1 LDAEGLGG
9 EAPRGFVTRSAGGLP
24 TGAGNGNPPIAFA
37 SVDRDGFGA
46 EGRGGFGRSGV
57 DIMTFLNAKSGAAV
71 GRPAP

>member
-1 LDAEGLGG
+1 
-9 EAPRGFVTRSAGGLP
+9 LP
-24 TGAGNGNPPIAFA
+24 TGGGNGNPPIAFA

-57 DIMTFLNAKSGAAV
+57 DIMTFLNAKSGAAE